1 MITAR
6 KARDIS
12 ERCSEYMDK
21 LQGYENDVEELIKST
36 AHIGRTI
43 VSFEVKEDEDR
54 YSIVHD
60 LKKILLENNYHV
72 HEKISFEKFVLE
84 IGW

>member
-12 ERCSEYMDK
+12 ERYSEYMDK

-43 VSFEVKEDEDR
+43 VSFEVKEDEDK

-72 HEKISFEKFVLE
+72 HEKISPDKIILD
-84 IGW
+84 ISW

>member
-12 ERCSEYMDK
+12 ERYSEYMDK

-43 VSFEVKEDEDR
+43 ASFEVKESDDR
-54 YSIVHD
+54 YSISHD

-72 HEKISFEKFVLE
+72 HEKISPDKIILD
-84 IGW
+84 ISW